1 MKKISFMRIIY
12 VLFVIT
18 GLSMWLNRPAY
29 VSNAFP
35 EHGLMIRSIYKP
47 SNIYNLA
54 DVCFPLR
61 RTSGYLLISGSI
73 DMRSRYGQRQVFFQS
88 NTDLRSL
95 FLEYQP
101 KNISINFGI
110 TDQYG
115 DTQEINLGLL
125 KKSGLFN
132 FVFLINHDGTIKIF
146 GNGVV
151 DIPRQLRVE
160 SIDTHLTDARITC
173 DHFRLNGSDRFLGT
187 DGDVRVHIS
196 SGATYKD
203 GLKLFEE
210 YKSDYKNQLPDAS
223 YKWPLY
229 AGILLWMIKVP
240 NLIRK
245 ALAVLK

>member
-1 MKKISFMRIIY
+1 M
-12 VLFVIT
+12 LLVIT
-18 GLSMWLNRPAY
+18 GLSMWLHRPAY

-47 SNIYNLA
+47 SNIYNLT
-54 DVCFPLR
+54 DVCSPLR

-73 DMRSRYGQRQVFFQS
+73 DMRSRDGQRQVFFQS

-101 KNISINFGI
+101 KDISINFGI
-110 TDQYG
+110 IDQYG
-115 DTQEINLGLL
+115 DTQYINLGLL
-125 KKSGLFN
+125 KKNGLFN

-160 SIDTHLTDARITC
+160 SIDTHLTNATITC
-173 DHFRLNGSDRFLGT
+173 NHFRLNGVDRFLGT
-187 DGDVRVHIS
+187 DGDVQVQIS
-196 SGATYKD
+196 AGATYQD
-203 GLKLFEE
+203 GLKLFED
-210 YKSDYKNQLPDAS
+210 YKSDYKNHLPDTS
-223 YKWPLY
+223 FKWPLY
-229 AGILLWMIKVP
+229 MGIFLWIIKFP

-245 ALAVLK
+245 ALVVLK

>member
-1 MKKISFMRIIY
+1 MKKISFTRVIY
-12 VLFVIT
+12 MLLVIT

-47 SNIYNLA
+47 SNIYNLT
-54 DVCFPLR
+54 DVCSPLR

-73 DMRSRYGQRQVFFQS
+73 DMRSRDGQRQVFFQS

-101 KNISINFGI
+101 KDISINFGI
-110 TDQYG
+110 IDQYG
-115 DTQEINLGLL
+115 DTQYINLGLL
-125 KKSGLFN
+125 KKNGLFN

-146 GNGVV
+146 GNGVI

-160 SIDTHLTDARITC
+160 SIDTHLTNATITC
-173 DHFRLNGSDRFLGT
+173 NHFRLNGVDRFLGT
-187 DGDVRVHIS
+187 DGDVRVQIS

-203 GLKLFEE
+203 GLKVFEE
-210 YKSDYKNQLPDAS
+210 YKSDYKNHLPDAS

-229 AGILLWMIKVP
+229 AGILLWIIKVP

-245 ALAVLK
+245 ALVVLK